1 MQDDDHAR
9 AKSHWWKAVVAVMLA
24 ALCLWIF
31 FSADPLRAYMQAA
44 AIFFELDSNHLP
56 VVLAPVAHHPV
67 SANNIDIPVPGRP
80 ALRALIY
87 APTDVK
93 SARAIVLLHGVHHL
107 GYDEPRL
114 VNFASALSRCGF
126 QVLTPELPELR
137 DYHISAASLTDIRAS
152 INWYAQRTGAPV
164 TVIGLSFAGGLA
176 ILAAADPA
184 TTPHVKAILSVGGH
198 SSFARVANYYV
209 TGVAHGADGSA
220 YGAGG
225 GLYTVAPN
233 DYGSLVLAYEHLG
246 DYVPAQDTAAILPVL
261 RAHLYENGEA
271 EKSLTAQLN
280 LRQQSELR
288 QIEQSS
294 LPVETALAKASNAK
308 YVTAM
313 ATISPEGN
321 VADLHVPI
329 FLLHG
334 SADNV
339 IPPTELSWLQKDLP
353 AASVHGALVTPLLSH
368 VSLKIAKP
376 TFADD
381 WHALSFL
388 AHFLELAEA

>member
-1 MQDDDHAR
+1 MQEEDHPR
-9 AKSHWWKAVVAVMLA
+9 AKFRWWKAVVILVLA
-24 ALCLWIF
+24 ALGLWVF
-31 FSADPLRAYMQAA
+31 YSADSIRAYMQAA
-44 AIFFELDSNHLP
+44 AIFSELNSNHVPLL
-56 VVLAPVAHHPV
+56 LAPVAHHAAA
-67 SANNIDIPVPGRP
+67 ANNVEIPVPGH
-80 ALRALIY
+80 ATLRGVIY

-93 SARAIVLLHGVHHL
+93 SAHAIVLLHGVHRL

-114 VNFASALSRCGF
+114 VNLASALARCGF

-184 TTPHVKAILSVGGH
+184 TSPHVKAVLSIGGH
-198 SSFARVANYYV
+198 ASFARVADYYI
-209 TGVAHGADGSA
+209 TGVAHGTDGSA
-220 YGAGG
+220 
-225 GLYTVAPN
+225 YTVAPN
-233 DYGSLVLAYEHLG
+233 DYGSLVLAYGHLG
-246 DYVPAQDTAAILPVL
+246 DYVPAPDVAAILPVL

-280 LRQQSELR
+280 PRQQTELR

-294 LPVETALAKASNAK
+294 LPAEAAIAKVSNAK

-313 ATISPEGN
+313 GTISPEGN
-321 VADLHVPI
+321 VASLNIPV

-353 AASVHGALVTPLLSH
+353 ASSVHGVLVTPLLSH
-368 VSLKIAKP
+368 VSLQIEKP
-376 TFADD
+376 TLGDD
-381 WHALSFL
+381 WRALRFL
-388 AHFLELAEA
+388 AHFLEVAEA

>member
-1 MQDDDHAR
+1 MMQDDDHAR
-9 AKSHWWKAVVAVMLA
+9 TSRHWWKAIVAVMLA
-24 ALCLWIF
+24 AFCLWIF

-56 VVLAPVAHHPV
+56 LVLAPVAHHPV
-67 SANNIDIPVPGRP
+67 SANNVDILIPGHAP
-80 ALRALIY
+80 LRAIIY

-93 SARAIVLLHGVHHL
+93 SARAIVLLHGVHRL

-137 DYHISAASLTDIRAS
+137 DYHISSASLTDIRAS
-152 INWYAQRTGAPV
+152 IHWYAQRTGAPV

-176 ILAAADPA
+176 VLAAADPA
-184 TTPHVKAILSVGGH
+184 TTPHVKAVLSIGGH
-198 SSFARVANYYV
+198 ASFARVADYYI
-209 TGVAHGADGSA
+209 TGVAHGTDGSA
-220 YGAGG
+220 YT
-225 GLYTVAPN
+225 LAPN

-261 RAHLYENGEA
+261 RAHLYENGA
-271 EKSLTAQLN
+271 VEKSLTAQLN
-280 LRQQSELR
+280 PRQQSELR
-288 QIEQSS
+288 QTEQSN
-294 LPVETALAKASNAK
+294 LPAEAALAKTSNAK

-313 ATISPEGN
+313 GTISPEGN
-321 VADLHVPI
+321 VAGLNVPV

-339 IPPTELSWLQKDLP
+339 IPPTELSWLKKDLP
-353 AASVHGALVTPLLSH
+353 AASVRGALVTPLLSH
-368 VSLKIAKP
+368 VSLQIDKP

-381 WHALSFL
+381 WRALRFL
-388 AHFLELAEA
+388 AHFLEIAEA